1 MYVSNHGLGP
11 WESAGEGGG
20 AGFIGAEE
28 FSAGEG
34 AGFRVVRRKHAGAV
48 AGGEGPVH
56 CVGCRDAVGLFQVF
70 REVEF
75 EDLAGVGVQRAPAG
89 GAFGFGGAGAEA
101 LSPVGDARGDA
112 TPGNG
117 ISVDG

>member
-11 WESAGEGGG
+11 WEIACEGGDVG
-20 AGFIGAEE
+20 VFGAEGLGVCE
-28 FSAGEG
+28 S
-34 AGFRVVRRKHAGAV
+34 AGFRVVRWEHVRAV
-48 AGGEGPVH
+48 ADGENPLHGP
-56 CVGCRDAVGLFQVF
+56 GARDAVGFAQGLS
-70 REVEF
+70 EVELK
-75 EDLAGVGVQRAPAG
+75 DRVGVDVQRAPAG
-89 GAFGFGGAGAEA
+89 GAFEFVGVGVEA